1 MYYSCLVKVSEDDI
15 KEFLTQF
22 YDEEEV
28 EDMTEYKLQNEAT
41 EAIQGILSD
50 HFSDYYVIDDNT
62 IVVGELD

>member
-1 MYYSCLVKVSEDDI
+1 MYYSCLVKVSEDAI

-62 IVVGELD
+62 VVVGDLD

>member
-28 EDMTEYKLQNEAT
+28 EDMTEDKLQNEAT

-62 IVVGELD
+62 IVVGDLD